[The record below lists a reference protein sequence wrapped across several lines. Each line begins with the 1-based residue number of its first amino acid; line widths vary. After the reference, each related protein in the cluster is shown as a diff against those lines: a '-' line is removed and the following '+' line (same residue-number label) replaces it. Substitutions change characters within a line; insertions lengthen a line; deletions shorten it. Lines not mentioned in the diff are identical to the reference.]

1 MPARDPDG
9 TAADGAWLRRAASVA
24 GRFAGEVQGGVQ
36 DQHRRHRKGMADGV
50 VAQVRAHGRADPTAG
65 DVILNLRQA
74 PHPTFTRKGDGLHT
88 KLAITLKEALT
99 GFRKE
104 IEHLGGTRR
113 RGRDQTSVV
122 QTTRVRQ
129 SKSFASYV
137 AGTKRLLE
145 KSALYASIPEIPAQ
159 GRRPPH
165 PRRSEL
171 LCFGALRYGSRLAQD
186 IAYRLCPALA
196 SISHQ
201 SYVSSATS
209 FNKLQQAPTSSNK
222 RLFNKGLFNK
232 PLSFPY
238 GSLALAIISIIA
250 GGRSR

>member
-1 MPARDPDG
+1 MVEGAPTGDLAAKRRGRGWHARERRLL
-9 TAADGAWLRRAASVA
+9 TARSP
-24 GRFAGEVQGGVQ
+24 
-36 DQHRRHRKGMADGV
+36 
-50 VAQVRAHGRADPTAG
+50 VRAGAAHVRLTCLL
-65 DVILNLRQA
+65 DVHA
-74 PHPTFTRKGDGLHT
+74 YF
-88 KLAITLKEALT
+88 LT
-99 GFRKE
+99 Y
-104 IEHLGGTRR
+104 LGGTRR

-196 SISHQ
+196 SVSHQ

-209 FNKLQQAPTSSNK
+209 FNKQSARLGFWKFLLDLAPKSVH
-222 RLFNKGLFNK
+222 GLVI
-232 PLSFPY
+232 LLV
-238 GSLALAIISIIA
+238 G
-250 GGRSR
+250 